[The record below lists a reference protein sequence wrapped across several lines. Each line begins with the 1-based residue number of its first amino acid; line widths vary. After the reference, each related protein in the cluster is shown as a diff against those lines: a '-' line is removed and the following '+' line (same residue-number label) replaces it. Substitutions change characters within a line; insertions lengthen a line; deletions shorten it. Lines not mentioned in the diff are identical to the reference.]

1 MIESFFEGFLLGLG
15 AAVPL
20 GPINI
25 LIMNQALN
33 HYKFGIA
40 IGFGAMSADILYL
53 TMIFIGLIGFINN
66 PFILNSLGILGSL
79 FLLYLGIII
88 YQNRDK
94 RLESNQNNI
103 NTKNIFKLYLQGF
116 ILTLFNPYTIAFWLS
131 IAGYTVHKELDML
144 FTIVGM
150 LSAIL
155 LWITLMPYFIYKSKH
170 KISQKVSFYINIFS
184 FIILFGFAISLF
196 VNVVFY

>member
-1 MIESFFEGFLLGLG
+1 MIDSFFEGFLLGLG

-25 LIMNQALN
+25 LIMNKALN
-33 HYKFGIA
+33 HYKFGMA

-53 TMIFIGLIGFINN
+53 TMIFIGVISFINN

-103 NTKNIFKLYLQGF
+103 NTKSIFKLYLQGF
-116 ILTLFNPYTIAFWLS
+116 ILTLFNPYTVAFWLS

-144 FTIVGM
+144 FTILGM

-155 LWITLMPYFIYKSKH
+155 LWITLMPYFIHKSKH
-170 KISQKVSFYINIFS
+170 RISQKVSFYINVFS
-184 FIILFGFAISLF
+184 FVILFGFAISLF